1 MKTNYFIYPYFL
13 LLIFIFSACSKTPV
27 SKSVTP
33 TKIVTAPL
41 DTTPLPNT
49 VSKSDTIK
57 VMAYN
62 VLSYGDLCQ
71 GPTSLLDGYLKTIVQ
86 FANPD
91 LLSCEKMNAFPI
103 SPTDPAN
110 LAVEITNNVLN
121 ADFPNKYAY
130 ATPSDIS
137 GDSKMSVLFYNKQ
150 KFTFVSMQTI
160 VSYISDFNLYKLYY
174 NDPNL
179 TITHDTTYLYVLV
192 NHTQSGSSSTD
203 RDMQETQE
211 MQALRSKFA
220 YLPNLINM
228 GDFNLRSSYEAGY
241 QAITTSADSTTK
253 MSDPPFSPD
262 KVFAY
267 PANWDNDPVDYS
279 AYLTTSTRKLTN
291 VPNTCGTSGGAS
303 SWYDHIF
310 ISPWL
315 VKGTNYISYI
325 PKSYQTIGNDG
336 NRVDEDINSPVPVVN
351 TSAPSAVIDALFQ
364 FSNKY
369 PVSIKLLIKANRSG
383 HSVADPVAKN

>member
-1 MKTNYFIYPYFL
+1 MKSNYLLYPNL
-13 LLIFIFSACSKTPV
+13 LLLLFIFSACSKTPV

-33 TKIVTAPL
+33 TKVVTAPL

-62 VLSYGDLCQ
+62 VLNYGDLCQ
-71 GPTSLLDGYLKTIVQ
+71 GPTTSLDVYLRTIVQ
-86 FANPD
+86 YASPD
-91 LLSCEKMNAFPI
+91 LFSCEKMNAFPI
-103 SPTDPAN
+103 SPTDPGN

-121 ADFPNKYAY
+121 TDFPNKYAY
-130 ATPSDIS
+130 ATLSDVS
-137 GDSKMSVLFYNKQ
+137 GDSKMSVLFYNKL

-174 NDPNL
+174 NDPN
-179 TITHDTTYLYVLV
+179 IAVTHDTTYLYVLV
-192 NHTQSGSSSTD
+192 NHTQSGSSSSD
-203 RDMQETQE
+203 RDVQVTEE

-220 YLPNLINM
+220 YMPNLINM
-228 GDFNLRSSYEAGY
+228 GDFNLASTYEAGY
-241 QAITTSADSTTK
+241 QAIISPTDSTSQ
-253 MSDPPFSPD
+253 MSDPPFNPD
-262 KVFAY
+262 KKLSY
-267 PANWDNDPVDYS
+267 PANWGVNPSNYA
-279 AYLTTSTRKLTN
+279 AYLSTSTRKLAT
-291 VPNTCGTSGGAS
+291 VPNTCGTSGGAY
-303 SWYDHIF
+303 SWFDHIF

-325 PKSYQTIGNDG
+325 PSSFKTIGNDG
-336 NRVDEDINSPVPVVN
+336 NRVDEDINSPIPVVN

-369 PVSIKLLIKANRSG
+369 PVSVKLLIKANRSG
-383 HSVADPVAKN
+383 HSVADPIAKN